1 MSGEAL
7 SPSLLPTLTSS
18 LPIDEEYEI
27 LSELPETVEFV
38 CRLCL
43 APGEAEVGSWD
54 SAVKQF
60 KTEAF
65 DKVQHILTNY
75 KHTH

>member
-1 MSGEAL
+1 MRHCHPPSFQ
-7 SPSLLPTLTSS
+7 PSLPPFS
-18 LPIDEEYEI
+18 PIDEEYEI

-65 DKVQHILTNY
+65 DKVQHTLTNY